1 MFRLKLLYDTIA
13 NLVKAIFSLIKI
25 VTLGIVKLFLLIFTS
40 IAIVITYIMVF
51 SVNAIV
57 ETIKFVVHFIYKF
70 CVLLV
75 FIIIFFGKFLWR
87 LPKNVFLYISRLL
100 FFIFQSLQNSM
111 ISLARKI
118 VRLLKLFYRF
128 VSSIRLKREYFSLR
142 FFFKVIRFII
152 TRIILMLTNIVG
164 FIIGKI
170 VLVLQA
176 IFANEIFAFIINGF
190 VYLYQFFVNIYSF
203 IVTILYNLLLFIFNT
218 LMFTQSMIIIS
229 IFIIKGILFILIS
242 LFTATFWRKSIR
254 KINNSKF
261 VLNVFLIQSTKKLV
275 IFIYKEFI
283 IFIRVTHL
291 MFKSLTKVILLYYK
305 IIRNKVNTWLKKN
318 LLSFFTLIYILLI
331 LGFGGIY
338 FLGLHEDTFAKITQ
352 KSHSYAFFNK
362 PAEIILKMLDSD
374 LLKPVRYSKM
384 VFQVPQGKSLYDVL
398 RSKNV
403 DPANIVQ
410 ISKYLNQYF
419 NLRNIKSNWDISAIL
434 VTSKNWEY
442 AKVQNLYIPI
452 SNKQE
457 LVIEAD
463 SNYNYLA
470 YKRQKKLSRYIIR
483 REFHVDD
490 SIYQSA
496 KEAGVPNSITY
507 LLFKIMSWDVDFQ
520 REIQSGDIVEVVFE
534 CLYNQNNELVTCDQL
549 LFGHLK
555 LSTRSLTF
563 YKFNN
568 DYYHENGNSVVKALL
583 KTPFDHANTS
593 RISSPFGWRKH
604 PILGYTLLHK
614 GVDFAGPVGSKIY
627 ASGDGVIVKEYK
639 SASYGNYIKV
649 KHNDHLSSAYA
660 HMRGF
665 AKGTYVG
672 KRVKQWD
679 TIGYIGATGRV
690 TGPHLH
696 YEILVNNKAVNPLT
710 VRMPSNTRLKPEER
724 KGFDLYKTSL
734 NTIIVRIP
742 STGMILTPYARD
754 SNGNIIKDT
763 PVEDGMRIVP
773 TKPTE
778 TLNKTVANKKHT

>member
-1 MFRLKLLYDTIA
+1 MFRLKLLYENIVK
-13 NLVKAIFSLIKI
+13 LVTTIFSLIKI

-40 IAIVITYIMVF
+40 IATLITYFMVF
-51 SVNAIV
+51 TVNAIV
-57 ETIKFVVHFIYKF
+57 ETFKFIIHFIYKF
-70 CVLLV
+70 FIFLILT
-75 FIIIFFGKFLWR
+75 FIIFGKFLLG
-87 LPKNVFLYISRLL
+87 LPKGVFLYISRLL
-100 FFIFQSLQNSM
+100 FLIFQSLK
-111 ISLARKI
+111 SLIRTMARKI
-118 VRLLKLFYRF
+118 FRSLRLFIRF
-128 VSSIRLKREYFSLR
+128 VSSFRFKWEYFSLK
-142 FFFKVIRFII
+142 FVFKIIRFII
-152 TRIILMLTNIVG
+152 TRLILMLSNIVG
-164 FIIGKI
+164 FVITKI

-176 IFANEIFAFIINGF
+176 IFANEIFAFMVNGVVF
-190 VYLYQFFVNIYSF
+190 LYQFLVNIYTLIITVF
-203 IVTILYNLLLFIFNT
+203 YNLLLFIFNT

-229 IFIIKGILFILIS
+229 IFIIKGILLILIS
-242 LFTATFWRKSIR
+242 LFTARFWRKLVKNVGS
-254 KINNSKF
+254 STF
-261 VLNVFLIQSTKKLV
+261 VLSDFLVQSTKKLV

-283 IFIRVTHL
+283 IFIRVTQS
-291 MFKSLTKVILLYYK
+291 MFQSLIKVILLYYK
-305 IIRNKVNTWLKKN
+305 IIRNKANIWLRKN
-318 LLSFFTLIYILLI
+318 LLSFFTLMYMLLI
-331 LGFGGIY
+331 LGFGGVY
-338 FLGLHEDTFAKITQ
+338 FLGLHEDTFAQIAK
-352 KSHSYAFFNK
+352 KSHSYAFFSK
-362 PAEIILKMLDSD
+362 PSEIILKMLDSD
-374 LLKPVRYSKM
+374 LLKPVRYSKIS
-384 VFQVPQGKSLYDVL
+384 FQVPNGKSLYDVL
-398 RSKNV
+398 RARNV

-410 ISKYLNQYF
+410 ISKYLNQHF
-419 NLRNIKSNWDISAIL
+419 NLRNIKSDWEINAIL
-434 VTSKNWEY
+434 VTSKNWKY

-457 LVIEAD
+457 LVVEAD
-463 SNYNYLA
+463 FDYKYVA
-470 YKRQKKLSRYIIR
+470 YKRQKKLSRYLIR

-520 REIQSGDIVEVVFE
+520 REIHSGDIVEVVFE

-555 LSTRSLTF
+555 LSTRDLTF
-563 YKFNN
+563 YKFND
-568 DYYHENGNSVVKALL
+568 DYYHDNGNSVVKALL

-627 ASGDGVIVKEYK
+627 ASGDGIIVKEYK
-639 SASYGNYIKV
+639 SASYGNYIKI

-696 YEILVNNKAVNPLT
+696 YEVLVNNKAVNPLT
-710 VRMPSNTRLKPEER
+710 VRMPSNTSLKPEE
-724 KGFDLYKTSL
+724 KKQFDFYKTSL

-754 SNGNIIKDT
+754 PEGNIIKDT
-763 PVEDGMRIVP
+763 PVEDGMQIAPKEP
-773 TKPTE
+773 TKKPIT
-778 TLNKTVANKKHT
+778 KTKRA

>member
-40 IAIVITYIMVF
+40 IATLITYAMVF
-51 SVNAIV
+51 SVNTIV
-57 ETIKFVVHFIYKF
+57 ETIKFLIHFIYKF
-70 CVLLV
+70 CVLIV
-75 FIIIFFGKFLWR
+75 ITIILFSKFLLR
-87 LPKNVFLYISRLL
+87 LPKNLFLYISKLL
-100 FFIFQSLQNSM
+100 FSVFQSLKNA
-111 ISLARKI
+111 ISSFLRKMF
-118 VRLLKLFYRF
+118 RLLRLLYRF
-128 VSSIRLKREYFSLR
+128 LSSLKLKREYFSLR
-142 FFFKVIRFII
+142 FFFKIIRFII

-164 FIIGKI
+164 FVIGKI
-170 VLVLQA
+170 VLVLQF

-190 VYLYQFFVNIYSF
+190 VYLYQIFVNIYSLV
-203 IVTILYNLLLFIFNT
+203 VTVIYNLLLFIFNT

-242 LFTATFWRKSIR
+242 LFTATFWRKFVR
-254 KINNSKF
+254 KINKSTF
-261 VLNVFLIQSTKKLV
+261 VLNDFLIQSTKKLV

-283 IFIRVTHL
+283 IFIRVAQL

-305 IIRNKVNTWLKKN
+305 IIRNKFNTWLRKN
-318 LLSFFTLIYILLI
+318 LLSFFTLMYMLLV
-331 LGFGGIY
+331 LVFGGIY
-338 FLGLHEDTFAKITQ
+338 FLGFHEDTFTKMAKE
-352 KSHSYAFFNK
+352 SHSYAFFNK
-362 PAEIILKMLDSD
+362 PAEIITKMLDSD
-374 LLKPVRYSKM
+374 LLKPVRYSKII
-384 VFQVPQGKSLYDVL
+384 FRVPQGKSLYDVL
-398 RSKNV
+398 SSKNV
-403 DPANIVQ
+403 ETANIVQ
-410 ISKYLNQYF
+410 ISKYLNQHF
-419 NLRNIKSNWDISAIL
+419 NLRNIKSDWDISAIL
-434 VTSKNWEY
+434 VTSKNWEH

-452 SNKQE
+452 SNKEE

-463 SNYNYLA
+463 SDYNYIA

-555 LSTRSLTF
+555 LSTRNLTF
-563 YKFNN
+563 YKFN
-568 DYYHENGNSVVKALL
+568 DEYYHDNGESVVKALL

-672 KRVKQWD
+672 KRVKQWE

-696 YEILVNNKAVNPLT
+696 YEVLVNNKAVNPLT
-710 VRMPSNTRLKPEER
+710 VRMPSNTKLKPEE
-724 KGFDLYKTSL
+724 KKEFDLYKTSL

-754 SNGNIIKDT
+754 SEGNIIKDT
-763 PVEDGMRIVP
+763 PVEDDMKIAPKKTGE
-773 TKPTE
+773 KPSS
-778 TLNKTVANKKHT
+778 NKQSPKN